1 MQKKL
6 IALAVAGL
14 GALSGAAYADDS
26 SLTLYGIVDAGI
38 GSWSKAGP
46 TAQSATGFQS
56 GGNAPDIWGMKGSEN
71 LGNGT
76 KVIFDL
82 EGSMNMGTGSS
93 VAANSNGNL
102 FGREAYVGLDGDS
115 WGTVKFGLQLDPYL
129 IATLLTD
136 AADLSE
142 SGSALNNLVF
152 SLGTTQLNN
161 ALVGLFDPNAVSY
174 QTPDI
179 GGVFHATLLYGF
191 GGVAGNTSAS
201 RYWSGNA
208 VFHSGPFLV
217 DGAYF
222 NYNNVL
228 GQTIDKSFHIGGSY
242 KFNEMFK
249 IYASYDDS
257 KTPYNVGLP
266 GGGLSA
272 TFAAQPNTI
281 SEVNQWGI
289 GLAGNFTPTWSYSL
303 GYYREEDKNDTADR
317 TTTAAVQLNYH
328 MSKHTTLYG
337 VVSQIKGGCVS
348 GSGCTA
354 GLISGFAGFGPGGG
368 PLAFPGNSM
377 NAFVLGVTHTF

>member
-46 TAQSATGFQS
+46 TGQTATGFQS

-93 VAANSNGNL
+93 VSANSNGNL

-152 SLGTTQLNN
+152 ALGTTQLSNG
-161 ALVGLFDPNAVSY
+161 LTGLFDPNAVSY

-201 RYWSGNA
+201 RYWSMNA
-208 VFHSGPFLV
+208 VFHSGPFLADV
-217 DGAYF
+217 AYF
-222 NYNNVL
+222 DYNDAT
-228 GQTIDKSFHIGGSY
+228 GATQDKSFHIGGSY

-249 IYASYDDS
+249 LYASYDDS
-257 KTPYNVGLP
+257 KTPGP
-266 GGGLSA
+266 GGLSE
-272 TFAAQPNTI
+272 TFALQPASIN
-281 SEVNQWGI
+281 EVDQWGI
-289 GLAGNFTPTWSYSL
+289 GLGGNFTPTWSYSL
-303 GYYREEDKNDTADR
+303 GYYREEAKNDTADR
-317 TTTAAVQLNYH
+317 TTTAALQLNYH

-337 VVSQIKGGCVS
+337 VLSQLKAGCVS
-348 GSGCTA
+348 GTSCAA
-354 GLISGFAGFGPGGG
+354 GLVTGFAGFGPGGG
-368 PLAFPGNSM
+368 PIVFPGNTM
-377 NAFVLGVTHTF
+377 NAVVLGVTHTF